1 VRLLFDHDVS
11 SRRTARPLEH
21 QGHDVHLIGHDSAFD
36 GLTDAQVFLL
46 AAEDSR
52 ILVTRNGRDFEPLA
66 REWGESGR
74 QHAGLILIWTLRSNQ
89 FGAIASAIGEVLE
102 RYPRQ
107 RQWRDLV
114 VAI

>member
-1 VRLLFDHDVS
+1 MR
-11 SRRTARPLEH
+11 
-21 QGHDVHLIGHDSAFD
+21 LIGREPAFD
-36 GLTDAQVFLL
+36 GLTDAQVL
-46 AAEDSR
+46 ALATEDGR

-66 REWGESGR
+66 REWAESSR

-89 FGAIASAIGEVLE
+89 FGAIASAIDDVLE

-114 VAI
+114 VAV